1 MQRRQFLRAGT
12 GVALAGSSA
21 GCLSRL
27 GFETR
32 SVGAPPVVEDRP
44 DAVYVPSH
52 VEGMEM
58 VGTAEAGP
66 YGVALFYSY
75 PHRFWLVT
83 GENVEKVEIADDDS
97 VHLMASLWDR
107 ETSVVVPTGSVTFDI
122 RRDGERVLRRPP
134 WPMLSQNMGFHFGD
148 NLALPA
154 EGTYEV
160 AVEVGPV
167 GTRRTGAFGD
177 RFDDSATAEFS
188 FEYSRSAVEAIDF
201 RRLDDRKGERG
212 AVDPMDMGM
221 VPTGQLPAPGD
232 LPGRAVGEATAGDG
246 RFVVRALGEPPAGID
261 GTGAYLAVSART
273 PYNRY
278 PLPFTSMTAGLDSA
292 GGSGSSG
299 PLTATLDPDLGYHY
313 GGTVDDV
320 ASGDTLTLEFGAP
333 PQVARHEGYE
343 TAFLRMAPAS
353 IGVE

>member
-1 MQRRQFLRAGT
+1 MHRRQFLRAGA
-12 GVALAGSSA
+12 GLALATPAA

-27 GFETR
+27 GFGTR

-66 YGVALFYSY
+66 YGVALFFSY

-83 GENVEKVEIADDDS
+83 GEDVEKVEIADDDS

-107 ETSVVVPTGSVTFDI
+107 ETSAVVPTGSLTLEVS
-122 RRDGERVLRRPP
+122 RDGEQVLRRPP

-148 NLALPA
+148 NLALPG
-154 EGTYEV
+154 EGTYDV
-160 AVEVGPV
+160 AVEVGPI
-167 GTRRTGAFGD
+167 GARRTGAFRD
-177 RFDDSATAEFS
+177 RFGESASAEFS
-188 FEYSRSAVEAIDF
+188 FEFSRSALQEIDF

-212 AVDPMDMGM
+212 AVDPMEMGM
-221 VPTGQLPAPGD
+221 MPTGQLPPPGD
-232 LPGRAVGEATAGDG
+232 LPGRAVGEAAAGDG
-246 RFVVRALGEPPAGID
+246 QFVVRALDSPPAGVD
-261 GTGAYLAVSART
+261 GPGAYLAVSART

-278 PLPFTSMTAGLDSA
+278 PLPFMSISA
-292 GGSGSSG
+292 SLGGDGGSDDPG

-313 GGTVDDV
+313 GTTVGSIE
-320 ASGDTLTLEFGAP
+320 SGDTHILEFGAP
-333 PQVARHEGYE
+333 PQVSRHEGYE
-343 TAFLRMAPAS
+343 TAFLRMEPAS